1 MVESKLCIVGS
12 EQALRSDVVVFN
24 YLWLAHEKVSFQS
37 GTEREEMCEII
48 LLPVHDYWEAGG

>member
-1 MVESKLCIVGS
+1 MVDSKLCIVGS

-24 YLWLAHEKVSFQS
+24 YLWLAHEKVIFQS

-48 LLPVHDYWEAGG
+48 FR